1 MTQGETYDYRVKA
14 NNIGGDS
21 NYSNVLNVVVPPEP
35 VPTIPLNLTADVVT
49 HVSISLS
56 WDDSSLETSYQVMRR
71 DNDAGSFNPIGS
83 ALAADT
89 TTYVDN
95 PLSPFT
101 KYEYQVVA
109 INSLG

>member
-1 MTQGETYDYRVKA
+1 
-14 NNIGGDS
+14 
-21 NYSNVLNVVVPPEP
+21 
-35 VPTIPLNLTADVVT
+35 
-49 HVSISLS
+49 
-56 WDDSSLETSYQVMRR
+56 MRR

-95 PLSPFT
+95 PLSPLT
-101 KYEYQVVA
+101 MYEYKIVA